1 MSIFYVIFILLT
13 AYFSYRYDR
22 IEEYDSHKQHRYWL
36 MCGYLVCLTGFSYG
50 LGGDKF
56 VYMREFEAYPESL
69 EEAADF
75 IWIQF
80 MLNGQMPLWTLV
92 NAFAKV
98 VFNSFYAVQLIQGAV
113 VNIAV
118 CYVISKYTHR
128 YFLFMIV
135 YFLSLQYFIFNT
147 EIMREGFAL
156 AFVLVGMHGWLSG
169 KKWLF
174 FVTLPIGLLFHV
186 SAAIAL
192 LFPLAFFKVSW
203 KTLFFAFFISFAIW
217 LFSDII
223 LGKVMVS
230 VLGGMGALVQKV
242 LFYSIQASTIFGF
255 LRSAITYLIFPFI
268 IMYTV
273 MQNETDSVR
282 RKCMERMIAFMVL
295 LGIVASAFAGLVR
308 FYNYARFFYLALM
321 AEFIYTLFWQKK
333 LFFVRSFTLMGT
345 IFLIL
350 LQYFKSYETTRAH
363 FYDFYYPYTCILNET
378 KDVYIRELTHQESA
392 AIKETDNNVRN
403 IE

>member
-22 IEEYDSHKQHRYWL
+22 IEEYDSHKQHRFWL
-36 MCGYLVCLTGFSYG
+36 MCGYMVCLTGFSYG

-56 VYMREFEAYPESL
+56 VYMREFETYPESL
-69 EEAADF
+69 EEAVDF

-80 MLNGQMPLWTLV
+80 MLKGQMPLWTLV

-98 VFNSFYAVQLIQGAV
+98 VFNSFYAVQLIQSAV

-118 CYVISKYTHR
+118 CYVVSKYTHR
-128 YFLFMIV
+128 YFLFMLI
-135 YFLSLQYFIFNT
+135 YFFSLQYFIFNT

-174 FVTLPIGLLFHV
+174 FVALPIGLLFHI
-186 SAAIAL
+186 SAFIVL
-192 LFPLAFFKVSW
+192 LFPLAFFRVTW
-203 KTLFFAFFISFAIW
+203 KTLFFAFFISFGIW
-217 LFSDII
+217 LLSDMI

-230 VLGGMGALVQKV
+230 VLGGMGALVQKIMV
-242 LFYSIQASTIFGF
+242 YSIQASTIFGF
-255 LRSAITYLIFPFI
+255 LRSAITYLIFPFV

-273 MQNETDSVR
+273 MQNETDSTR
-282 RKCMERMIAFMVL
+282 RWQLERMISFMVL
-295 LGIVASAFAGLVR
+295 LGIVASAFAGFVR
-308 FYNYARFFYLALM
+308 LYNYSRIFYLALM
-321 AEFIYTLFWQKK
+321 SEFVYMLFKQKK
-333 LFFVRSFTLMGT
+333 HLFIRLGTLLGT
-345 IFLIL
+345 VFLIL
-350 LQYFKSYETTRAH
+350 LQYFKTYETTRAH
-363 FYDFYYPYTCILNET
+363 FYDFYYPYTCILDET

-392 AIKETDNNVRN
+392 ATQESDNNVR
-403 IE
+403 EVE

>member
-22 IEEYDSHKQHRYWL
+22 IEEYDSHKQHRFWL

-80 MLNGQMPLWTLV
+80 MLKGQMPLWTLV

-98 VFNSFYAVQLIQGAV
+98 VFNSFYAVQLIQSAV

-128 YFLFMIV
+128 HFLFMIV
-135 YFLSLQYFIFNT
+135 YFLTLQYFVFNT

-186 SAAIAL
+186 SAVIAL
-192 LFPLAFFKVSW
+192 LFPFAFFKVSW

-273 MQNETDSVR
+273 MQNETDSVKQR
-282 RKCMERMIAFMVL
+282 NMERMIAFMVL
-295 LGIVASAFAGLVR
+295 LGIVVSAFAGFAR
-308 FYNYARFFYLALM
+308 FYNYTRVFYLALM

-333 LFFVRSFTLMGT
+333 HLFIRCGTLLGT
-345 IFLIL
+345 VFLIA
-350 LQYFKSYETTRAH
+350 LQYMVSYKTTQTYY
-363 FYDFYYPYTCILNET
+363 YDYFFPYTCILDEN
-378 KDVYIRELTHQESA
+378 KDVYIREIAHQEA
-392 AIKETDNNVRN
+392 VMAEEKDNNVRN

>member
-22 IEEYDSHKQHRYWL
+22 IEEYDSHKQHRFWL
-36 MCGYLVCLTGFSYG
+36 MCGYMVCLTGFSYG

-56 VYMREFEAYPESL
+56 VYMREFETYPESL
-69 EEAADF
+69 EEAVDF

-80 MLNGQMPLWTLV
+80 MLKGQMPLWTLV

-98 VFNSFYAVQLIQGAV
+98 VFNSFYAVQLIQSAV

-118 CYVISKYTHR
+118 CYVASKYTHR

-135 YFLSLQYFIFNT
+135 YFLTLQYFVFNT

-174 FVTLPIGLLFHV
+174 FVALPIGLLFHI
-186 SAAIAL
+186 SAVIAL
-192 LFPLAFFKVSW
+192 LFLFAFFKVSW
-203 KTLFFAFFISFAIW
+203 KTLFIAFFISFGIW
-217 LFSDII
+217 LLSDII

-242 LFYSIQASTIFGF
+242 LYRHLTT
-255 LRSAITYLIFPFI
+255 LP
-268 IMYTV
+268 
-273 MQNETDSVR
+273 VR
-282 RKCMERMIAFMVL
+282 RDGMFCGRSPVEISCVECK
-295 LGIVASAFAGLVR
+295 
-308 FYNYARFFYLALM
+308 YLSL
-321 AEFIYTLFWQKK
+321 I
-333 LFFVRSFTLMGT
+333 VRSGRPTLG
-345 IFLIL
+345 
-350 LQYFKSYETTRAH
+350 R
-363 FYDFYYPYTCILNET
+363 
-378 KDVYIRELTHQESA
+378 
-392 AIKETDNNVRN
+392 IKV
-403 IE
+403 